1 THPGTHAAAFGG
13 GDTLTPG
20 VYAIASAGSIGG
32 VLTLDG
38 GGDTNAVFVIKFEG
52 ALTIS
57 ANSTIILSGGT
68 RACNVY
74 YLSEGAISAGTGC
87 SIVGTLFAHPGAI
100 TLAAG
105 CDIEGRLLTSEGAIT
120 FGAGTNAS
128 APNGPITIP
137 IKCLSDCNPNSA
149 VDVLGTVSSFAL
161 FSSAGA
167 VANTASS
174 GIVGDIGTNF
184 GAISGF
190 STSTHVGSTYTED
203 SVTLQAKI
211 DLDSAYLKLI
221 ALDLTDSSHSTAYGS
236 ALGDTITSGIYYNHS
251 AGAGSLTGT
260 IILDA
265 QNDPDAVFI
274 IRFNGAF
281 TVAAKA
287 KVIFING
294 AQRCNVF
301 WISEGATS
309 MGTFV
314 FMKGSV
320 IAHGGA
326 CTMGASGNLEGRML
340 STAGAIGFST
350 GVTYKNTLCF
360 STPPLPITLL
370 SFTAE
375 VEDGHVQLNWT
386 TTAEINNDY
395 FNVEHSVDGINFT
408 SISRIRGAGNS
419 TQILNYSTIH
429 HTLSNGVSYYRLK
442 QTDFDGETS
451 YSDRQTVEFET
462 DEVIFDIYPN
472 PFSGET
478 TFHTSENLKDA
489 SLIVYNSHGAVKE
502 IENISGQAFTLHREN
517 LRSGLYWIKVV
528 QGGKVIVIKKV
539 VIID

>member
-1 THPGTHAAAFGG
+1 MKKQLKNAVVIVLLLFFPNLVFSQTLELGVLSSFEAYTGLGAVTGPGATGSVVGDVGTNNGVISGFDTSYTGTKYNNDTLTVQARIDVLRVYIHISDIFVTHPGTHAAAFGG

-360 STPPLPITLL
+360 STPP
-370 SFTAE
+370 
-375 VEDGHVQLNWT
+375 
-386 TTAEINNDY
+386 
-395 FNVEHSVDGINFT
+395 
-408 SISRIRGAGNS
+408 
-419 TQILNYSTIH
+419 
-429 HTLSNGVSYYRLK
+429 
-442 QTDFDGETS
+442 
-451 YSDRQTVEFET
+451 
-462 DEVIFDIYPN
+462 
-472 PFSGET
+472 
-478 TFHTSENLKDA
+478 
-489 SLIVYNSHGAVKE
+489 
-502 IENISGQAFTLHREN
+502 
-517 LRSGLYWIKVV
+517 
-528 QGGKVIVIKKV
+528 
-539 VIID
+539 